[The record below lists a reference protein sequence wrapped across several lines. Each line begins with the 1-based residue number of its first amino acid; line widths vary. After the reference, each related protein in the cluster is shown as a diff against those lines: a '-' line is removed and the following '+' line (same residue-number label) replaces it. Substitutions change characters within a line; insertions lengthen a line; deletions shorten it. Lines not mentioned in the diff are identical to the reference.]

1 MWGGFIELTLIV
13 VHLAG
18 MLAVES
24 IVKLH
29 NVGVRGISHEGI
41 SSAVKAENESVG
53 YSLGRIYFFIAWM
66 YVMRVPRG
74 IGGKVA
80 IDAISLRARVSHGRI
95 RAVKGRRSNTDKGT
109 RLQELRV
116 AYRMSRNS
124 RNEASFG
131 NERSKLRLKMRKE
144 HEAFKVS

>member
-1 MWGGFIELTLIV
+1 
-13 VHLAG
+13 

-29 NVGVRGISHEGI
+29 NVGVRGISLEGI
-41 SSAVKAENESVG
+41 SSAVKAENESVR
-53 YSLGRIYFFIAWM
+53 YSLGRIYFLIAWM

-80 IDAISLRARVSHGRI
+80 IDAVGLRARMSHGGI
-95 RAVKGRRSNTDKGT
+95 RAVKGRRSNKDKGT
-109 RLQELRV
+109 RLQELRA

-124 RNEASFG
+124 RNEVAFC
-131 NERSKLRLKMRKE
+131 NERPKLRLKMRKE
-144 HEAFKVS
+144 HKAFKTS